1 MAEPWL
7 FVIKNHS
14 VLNGMNRKLLLFL
27 PFMLIGVMAYG
38 QQNKTETANVASYL
52 NDLKIEMQKEWPKNR
67 TINIVFHGHS
77 VPAGYFKT
85 PVVNTLSA
93 YPYLVLQKIKSIYPY
108 AVVNVIITSIGGEN
122 SISGAK
128 RFDNEVL
135 NHQPDVLFID
145 YALNDR
151 GAGLEKS
158 YKAWDEMIKKAK
170 RENIKIILLT
180 PSPDQRVDY
189 ADANNELKKHSDQII
204 RLANENQVGLV
215 DSYKAFE
222 FLYNDKEQLE
232 KYMSQVNHP
241 NEKGHELIANE
252 IIKYF
257 K

>member
-1 MAEPWL
+1 MKII
-7 FVIKNHS
+7 F
-14 VLNGMNRKLLLFL
+14 FL
-27 PFMLIGVMAYG
+27 PMMLIGFLALG
-38 QQNKTETANVASYL
+38 QNVESEKANPSTYL
-52 NDLKIEMQKEWPKNR
+52 SDLKKEMQIEWPKNR

-77 VPAGYFKT
+77 VPSGFFKT
-85 PVVNTLSA
+85 PIVNTLAA
-93 YPYLVLQKIKSIYPY
+93 YPALVLNKIKAQYPY
-108 AVVNVIITSIGGEN
+108 AVVNVITTSIGGEN

-158 YKAWDEMIKKAK
+158 FKAWDEMIKKAK

-180 PSPDQRVDY
+180 PSPDQSVDY
-189 ADANNELKKHSDQII
+189 TDTNNELKKHTDQII
-204 RLANENQVGLV
+204 RLANKNQVGLV
-215 DSYKAFE
+215 DSYKAFG
-222 FLYNDKEQLE
+222 FLYTNKNKLK

-241 NEKGHELIANE
+241 NEKGHELIAKE